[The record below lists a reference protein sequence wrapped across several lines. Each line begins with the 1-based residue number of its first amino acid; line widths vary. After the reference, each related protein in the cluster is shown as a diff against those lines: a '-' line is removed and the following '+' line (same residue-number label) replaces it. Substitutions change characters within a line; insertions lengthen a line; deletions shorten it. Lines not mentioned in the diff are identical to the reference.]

1 MRNDLNFETFLFFSP
16 KKIILSVN
24 QKGNLKQIYKNEI
37 LIDNYLDELNFEKLD
52 NFLNE
57 NIFKVE
63 KILDNFIQN
72 IDIAIFSE
80 DLFTLKLSVKKN
92 NYNEII
98 DNSKLTYLLNDA
110 KDDCKETIKD
120 KKIIHILID
129 NYFIDNSLYQ
139 ELPSNTKCEN
149 FSLDLSF
156 ICLPFDLIKNM
167 EKILK
172 NYQISVNQ
180 FLSSSYVEEYSAKE
194 NLDFFQSMS
203 KIINGSNINE
213 VKLVQKISKNKGF
226 FEKFFDFFS

>member
-180 FLSSSYVEEYSAKE
+180 FLSSSYVEEYSVKE

>member
-1 MRNDLNFETFLFFSP
+1 MQNDLNFETFLFLSP

-24 QKGNLKQIYKNEI
+24 KKKIFEQIYKNEI
-37 LIDNYLDELNFEKLD
+37 LIDNYSNELNFEKID
-52 NFLNE
+52 DFLNE

-72 IDIAIFSE
+72 INIAIFSE
-80 DLFTLKLSVKKN
+80 DLFYIKISVKKN
-92 NYNEII
+92 NYNKMIN
-98 DNSKLTYLLNDA
+98 NSTLIYLLNDA

-129 NYFIDNSLYQ
+129 NYLVDNNSYQ
-139 ELPSNTKCEN
+139 ELPANIKCEN

-156 ICLPFDLIKNM
+156 ICLPENLIKNI

-180 FLSSSYVEEYSAKE
+180 FLSASYVEEYS
-194 NLDFFQSMS
+194 
-203 KIINGSNINE
+203 
-213 VKLVQKISKNKGF
+213 
-226 FEKFFDFFS
+226 

>member
-98 DNSKLTYLLNDA
+98 DSSKLTYLLNDA

-180 FLSSSYVEEYSAKE
+180 FLSSSYVEEYSVKE

>member
-1 MRNDLNFETFLFFSP
+1 MQNDLNFETFLFFGP

-24 QKGNLKQIYKNEI
+24 KKKDLKQIYKEEI
-37 LIDNYLDELNFEKLD
+37 LIDSYSNDLNFKKLD
-52 NFLNE
+52 DFINK

-63 KILDNFIQN
+63 KILDSFIQN
-72 IDIAIFSE
+72 MNIAILSE
-80 DLFTLKLSVKKN
+80 DLFKLKISVKKN
-92 NYNEII
+92 NHNEKI
-98 DNSKLTYLLNDA
+98 DHSTLIYLLNNA
-110 KDDCKETIKD
+110 KDDCKESIKN

-129 NYFIDNSLYQ
+129 NYLVNNSPYQ
-139 ELPSNTKCEN
+139 ELPTNIECKS

-156 ICLPFDLIKNM
+156 ICLPEDLVKNV

-180 FLSSSYVEEYSAKE
+180 FLSASYVDEYSNKQSLE
-194 NLDFFQSMS
+194 FFQSMS
-203 KIINGSNINE
+203 KIIDGANINE

>member
-63 KILDNFIQN
+63 KILDNFVQN
-72 IDIAIFSE
+72 INIAIFSE

-98 DNSKLTYLLNDA
+98 DSSKLTYLLNDA
-110 KDDCKETIKD
+110 KDDCKETIKA

>member
-129 NYFIDNSLYQ
+129 NYFIDNSSYQ

-180 FLSSSYVEEYSAKE
+180 FLSSSYVEEYSVKE

>member
-72 IDIAIFSE
+72 INIAIFSE

-98 DNSKLTYLLNDA
+98 DSSKLTYLLNDA

-129 NYFIDNSLYQ
+129 NYLVDNNPYK
-139 ELPSNTKCEN
+139 ELPVNLKCEN

-156 ICLPFDLIKNM
+156 ICLPENLTRTI
-167 EKILK
+167 EKILE

-180 FLSSSYVEEYSAKE
+180 YMSGNYVEEYSTKR
-194 NLDFFQSMS
+194 NFNFFLGMR
-203 KIINGSNINE
+203 KIIDGTNVNE
-213 VKLVQKISKNKGF
+213 VKIVQKKSKNKGF
-226 FEKFFDFFS
+226 FERFFDFFS